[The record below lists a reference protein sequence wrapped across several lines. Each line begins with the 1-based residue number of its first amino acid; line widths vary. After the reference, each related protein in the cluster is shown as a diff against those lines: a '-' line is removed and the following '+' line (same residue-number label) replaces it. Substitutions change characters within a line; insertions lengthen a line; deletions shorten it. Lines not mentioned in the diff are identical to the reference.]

1 MKPAHPL
8 DPPTATAI
16 EAASW
21 TLAAEMTRRHPELT
35 ITRYHPGGGQYDCLA
50 IRAERGVHI
59 DLNRVGSIHV
69 HSSQG
74 GGTLE
79 WEPIKWSTFLATNP
93 RKFITLLEKHVG
105 LPHVNALPPTT
116 PRVLSYRVLAAFAR
130 LHALG
135 IPVEISMST
144 IDTSGMGG
152 GRASWLADYPTVE
165 RLTSEQPFGFWHA
178 KSKDTEFVIETEP
191 AILHRRNGATVVLPD
206 RYNKDARNF
215 GRLMGFVL
223 STS

>member
-1 MKPAHPL
+1 L

-50 IRAERGVHI
+50 IRSERGVHI
-59 DLNRVGSIHV
+59 DLNRVGRIHI

-74 GGTLE
+74 EETLG
-79 WEPIKWSTFLATNP
+79 WEPVEWSTFLAWDI
-93 RKFITLLEKHVG
+93 RKFIALLEQRVE

-130 LHALG
+130 LHAFG

-152 GRASWLADYPTVE
+152 GRASWLADYPNVE
-165 RLTSEQPFGFWHA
+165 RLTSDQPFGFWHA
-178 KSKDTEFVIETEP
+178 KSKDTEFVIEAEP

-206 RYNKDARNF
+206 RYNKDARNL

>member
-1 MKPAHPL
+1 VNGPDHL
-8 DPPTATAI
+8 DSPTATVI

-35 ITRYHPGGGQYDCLA
+35 ITRHHPGGGQYDCLA
-50 IRAERGVHI
+50 IRSERGVDI
-59 DLNRVGSIHV
+59 ELNRAGRIHI

-74 GGTLE
+74 GETLK
-79 WEPIKWSTFLATNP
+79 WKPVKWSTFLASDP
-93 RKFITLLEKHVG
+93 REFIALLEKRVQ

-135 IPVEISMST
+135 VPAEISMST

-152 GRASWLADYPTVE
+152 GPASWITDYPTVE
-165 RLTSEQPFGFWHA
+165 RLTSDQPFGFWLA
-178 KSKDTEFVIETEP
+178 KSKDSEFVLETEP
-191 AILHRRNGATVVLPD
+191 AILHRRNSSTVVLPD
-206 RYNKDARNF
+206 TYNKVGRNF

-223 STS
+223 ASS

>member
-1 MKPAHPL
+1 MNSPHPL
-8 DPPTATAI
+8 APPTATVV

-35 ITRYHPGGGQYDCLA
+35 ITRHHPGGGQYDCLA
-50 IRAERGVHI
+50 IRAERGVDI
-59 DLNRVGSIHV
+59 DLNRVGRIHV
-69 HSSQG
+69 HSVQG

-79 WEPIKWSTFLATNP
+79 WEPVKWSTFLAWDP
-93 RKFITLLEKHVG
+93 REFIALLEKHVR
-105 LPHVNALPPTT
+105 LPHVDDLPPTT

-135 IPVEISMST
+135 VPVEISMST
-144 IDTSGMGG
+144 SDTSGMGG

-165 RLTSEQPFGFWHA
+165 RQTPDQPFGFWHA
-178 KSKDTEFVIETEP
+178 KSQDTEFIIQTEP
-191 AILHRRNGATVVLPD
+191 AILHRRNGSTVVLPD
-206 RYNKDARNF
+206 RYNKVGRNF

-223 STS
+223 ASS